1 MEIVNVARVSTLRS
15 APIASRARA
24 VFRGVLQLVDAYTP
38 AMRWSDAAVCLQWA
52 VVTFS
57 QQLLLPLES
66 EPLLIRDSSG
76 WAHPSHRPKRHLDRF
91 SHFYRAHECYQH
103 RPTDHATPC
112 LAIGRPMYIQWRK
125 SGRDSGGDTGVDP
138 KGLMEAKNF
147 SLKMACFGTFWVFF
161 LSVSS
166 PEKCWIFRLKWN
178 LVDVEDVLLGNN
190 KYYVRVMG
198 LVRF

>member
-125 SGRDSGGDTGVDP
+125 SGRDSGGTQV
-138 KGLMEAKNF
+138 
-147 SLKMACFGTFWVFF
+147 
-161 LSVSS
+161 
-166 PEKCWIFRLKWN
+166 WIQKAWWRRRIFHLKWRV
-178 LVDVEDVLLGNN
+178 LVHSECFFCPCHRQKNVE
-190 KYYVRVMG
+190 
-198 LVRF
+198 FSA